1 MKALYHKLEDFR
13 NKHTYLYVFLLGLL
27 FLVVLASVALLL
39 VYLWVNFSI
48 VSTLSIL
55 FVAYII
61 IMIVGVV
68 VSEELDDLYEK

>member
-27 FLVVLASVALLL
+27 FLVAFISVTLLF
-39 VYLWVNFSI
+39 VYLLSNFSI
-48 VSTLSIL
+48 LPIL
-55 FVAYII
+55 LVLLVAYLI

-68 VSEELDDLYEK
+68 VSEELDDWYEK